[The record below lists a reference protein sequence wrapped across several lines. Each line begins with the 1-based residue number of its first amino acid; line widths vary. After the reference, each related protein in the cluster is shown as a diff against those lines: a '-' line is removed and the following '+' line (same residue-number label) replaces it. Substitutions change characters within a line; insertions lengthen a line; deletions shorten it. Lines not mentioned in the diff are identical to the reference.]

1 MEMFKKNTMEKLI
14 VGALLL
20 SVLSGSVSQSDMK
33 GKAFI
38 FPQESSTAYV
48 SLIPQIQK
56 SLINFTLCLKAF
68 TDLTRPY
75 SIFSYNTKTK
85 DNEILLFVEDIGE
98 YMFYVGNSVA
108 IFKAPTSLYDPVH
121 ICVSWESGS
130 GIAEFWLNGKPLG
143 RKGLKKGYTVG
154 AEAKIIIG
162 QEQDS
167 FGRRFDVKQSF
178 VGEIWDVSL
187 WDHVVP
193 LEEVHG
199 SCNRGNLINWQA
211 LIHEDNGYVV
221 TKPTLW
227 T

>member
-1 MEMFKKNTMEKLI
+1 MKSTMEKPI
-14 VGALLL
+14 VGLLFL
-20 SVLSGSVSQSDMK
+20 SILSRSVSQIDMK

-48 SLIPQIQK
+48 SLIPQVVKPLQ
-56 SLINFTLCLKAF
+56 NFTLCLKAF

-75 SIFSYNTKTK
+75 SIFSYNTRTK
-85 DNEILLFVEDIGE
+85 DNEILLFVEHIGE

-108 IFKAPTSLYDPVH
+108 IFKAPTNLSDPAH
-121 ICVSWESGS
+121 ICVNWESGS
-130 GIAEFWLNGKPLG
+130 GIAEFWLNGKALG
-143 RKGLKKGYTVG
+143 RKGLRKGYTVG
-154 AEAKIIIG
+154 GEAKIIIG

-167 FGRRFDVKQSF
+167 FGGHFDAKQSF

-193 LEEVHG
+193 SEELLA
-199 SCNRGNLINWQA
+199 SCNNGNLINWRA

-221 TKPTLW
+221 TKPKLW
-227 T
+227 A

>member
-1 MEMFKKNTMEKLI
+1 MEKLI
-14 VGALLL
+14 VGTLLL
-20 SVLSGSVSQSDMK
+20 TVLSGGISQSDMD

-48 SLIPQIQK
+48 SLIPRVKK
-56 SLINFTLCLKAF
+56 SLQNFTLCLKAF

-75 SIFSYNTKTK
+75 SIFSYNTKTQ
-85 DNEILLFVEDIGE
+85 DNEILLFVQNSGE
-98 YMFYVGNSVA
+98 YMFYVGNSAA

-121 ICVSWESGS
+121 ICVNWESAS

-154 AEAKIIIG
+154 GEAKIIIG

-167 FGRRFDVKQSF
+167 FGGNFDAKQSF

-187 WDHVVP
+187 WDHVIP
-193 LEEVHG
+193 LEEAHD
-199 SCNRGNLINWQA
+199 SCDGGNLINFRA
-211 LIHEDNGYVV
+211 LTYEENGYVV
-221 TKPTLW
+221 TKPKLW